1 MAAILSL
8 LWKSRRLIAYALVVA
23 ALVGLLFLYGHRRY
37 AAGEA
42 AGRAHVQAA
51 WDDQQAAQ
59 AKAVEA
65 QARAVAAQIE
75 ADREAARKVE
85 DGLREKISAADAA
98 GRSLS
103 QRLRDYQARRCG
115 GTVPAATGDASQ
127 PAGTIGGAAR
137 DEEVE
142 RLSDSTWAACA
153 KDGVRLDKIEEW
165 RKSVSR

>member
-1 MAAILSL
+1 MRAILAL
-8 LWKSRRLIAYALVVA
+8 LWRYRRWVAYLLVALAIAGAIFRFGSV
-23 ALVGLLFLYGHRRY
+23 RY

-42 AGRAHVQAA
+42 AGRAHVQAL

-59 AKAVEA
+59 AAAVEA

-115 GTVPAATGDASQ
+115 STVPAATGDASQ

>member
-1 MAAILSL
+1 MDAILSL

-42 AGRAHVQAA
+42 AGRAHVQAL

-115 GTVPAATGDASQ
+115 STVPAATGDASQ

-137 DEEVE
+137 DEEAE

-153 KDGVRLDKIEEW
+153 NDGVRLDKIEEW